1 MFLLERQ
8 CESSIIDEVVANSNH
23 VQNSK
28 LLLSKYPRPSNNNL
42 HVLSWNE
49 RHLRLISSA
58 LAMTTK
64 SIPSAVPNPSDTELG
79 KSRSSERIFG
89 GISLK
94 SLEAFCRRMSVG
106 LKSGVD
112 LLRILGL
119 ETKAGS
125 ARHRE
130 VAQNMIDAL
139 RNGSSLSES
148 MAMQGYYFPGLLVKM
163 IDAGEHA
170 GGMDRTFREMADY
183 YQDLKKTRASF
194 VSQIT
199 FPVIQLGLA
208 FLIVCGMI
216 LINGFF
222 QSGSSQEKPIDLT
235 GIGLRGVSGVLI
247 FMSVSAICFGTF
259 SVVVFGIWKNWFG
272 CHRTLVP
279 LVRNVPVLGTV
290 LTTTALSR
298 LSMTLSMM
306 LGAGVEA
313 KRSLRDALLS
323 TGNYYYIAGL
333 EKSIAE
339 IVKGKSFAEALD
351 APKLLPDEFIQ
362 NVEVGEMSGSDSE
375 SLERMAVVYRE
386 KAQVAMTQL
395 AVVAGLAVWLLIAA
409 IIITAIFMIFF
420 QILQVYSNALNMK

>member
-1 MFLLERQ
+1 M
-8 CESSIIDEVVANSNH
+8 
-23 VQNSK
+23 
-28 LLLSKYPRPSNNNL
+28 
-42 HVLSWNE
+42 
-49 RHLRLISSA
+49 
-58 LAMTTK
+58 
-64 SIPSAVPNPSDTELG
+64 
-79 KSRSSERIFG
+79 ERIFG

-94 SLEAFCRRMSVG
+94 TLEAFCRRMSVG

-112 LLRILGL
+112 LLRMLGL

-139 RNGSSLSES
+139 RAGNSLADS
-148 MAMQGYYFPGLLVKM
+148 MAMQGYYFPRLLVKM
-163 IDAGEHA
+163 VDAGEHA

-183 YQDLKKTRASF
+183 YQDLKQTRAAF
-194 VSQIT
+194 LSQIT

-208 FLIVCGMI
+208 FLICCGAI

-222 QSGSSQEKPIDLT
+222 KSGSPQDKPFDLT
-235 GIGLRGVSGVLI
+235 GVGLRGVPGLI
-247 FMSVSAICFGTF
+247 IFVSLSAVFFGTLA
-259 SVVVFGIWKNWFG
+259 VVAFGIWKNWFG
-272 CHRTLVP
+272 CHKTLVP
-279 LVRNVPVLGTV
+279 LVRNVPVIGTV

-306 LGAGVEA
+306 LGAGVDA
-313 KRSLRDALLS
+313 KRSVRDALLS

-333 EKSIAE
+333 EKSISE
-339 IVKGKSFAEALD
+339 IVKGKSFAEALA

-386 KAQVAMTQL
+386 KAQVALKQL
-395 AVVAGLAVWLLIAA
+395 AIFSGFAVWMFIAA

-420 QILQVYSNALNMK
+420 QYIQVITDLSNIK